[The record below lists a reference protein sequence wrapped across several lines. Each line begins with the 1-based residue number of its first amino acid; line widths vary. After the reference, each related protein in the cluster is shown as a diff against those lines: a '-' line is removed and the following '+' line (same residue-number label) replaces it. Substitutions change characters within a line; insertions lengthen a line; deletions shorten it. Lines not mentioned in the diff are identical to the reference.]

1 MAKRAASRT
10 ITLSEKGGRFSN
22 ILNKF
27 KSNSKPHSEIAD
39 LRQLFSDERARLI
52 HAVKTKK
59 PASIYE
65 LAKLVGRDFKAVRY
79 DIKLLE
85 SFGIV
90 ELISAH
96 RKGRDLLTPIIE
108 IDKLIITVNLWY
120 FT

>member
-1 MAKRAASRT
+1 MAKTTISRT
-10 ITLSEKGGRFSN
+10 ITLTEKQGRFST

-27 KSNSKPHSEIAD
+27 KPGKNSPVNAS

-52 HAVKTKK
+52 HIIKTKK

-65 LAKLVGRDFKAVRY
+65 LAKLVNRDFKAVRY
-79 DIKLLE
+79 DVRLLE

-90 ELISAH
+90 ELVSTH

-108 IDKLIITVNLWY
+108 IDKLNITLNL
-120 FT
+120 